1 MGVLSYVKFIFT
13 IFLIVILLKQYV
25 EMWIFLDKLNRKL
38 LKYVLP
44 IFEIFLLL
52 FYDGLF
58 LFPSVV
64 VFLILI
70 YRFNILDNR
79 AFKTFYPISK
89 LKFNINI
96 KFILQVVF
104 ISPFLFFILQAI
116 TSFILDSSGNNLIY
130 QKQLIDYLTFFILT
144 SIIAPVVEEF
154 TFRVLIYD
162 NWLSDLFNKKIV
174 AVLLSSAIF
183 AFTHFDY
190 KTYIYTFVTG
200 VILCFIYDIYGYL
213 CSVTLHMLFNTYS
226 FLGMLGINI
235 EWKNLFIVS
244 LVSLSILV
252 INYNVKKKNRFLW
265 SNKIFNL
272 NKSR

>member
-1 MGVLSYVKFIFT
+1 MGALSYVKFIFT

-38 LKYVLP
+38 LKYILP
-44 IFEIFLLL
+44 IFEIFLLF

-79 AFKTFYPISK
+79 TFKSFYPINK

-96 KFILQVVF
+96 KSILQVVF

-116 TSFILDSSGNNLIY
+116 TSFILNSSGNNLIY

-162 NWLSDLFNKKIV
+162 NWLSDLFNKKII
-174 AVLLSSAIF
+174 AVVLSSAIF
-183 AFTHFDY
+183 ALTHFDY

-213 CSVTLHMLFNTYS
+213 CSVTLHMLLNTYS
-226 FLGMLGINI
+226 FLGMLGINV
-235 EWKNLFIVS
+235 EWRNLFVVS
-244 LVSLSILV
+244 LISLFILAINNN
-252 INYNVKKKNRFLW
+252 INYGLKILQKRKNIVR
-265 SNKIFNL
+265 
-272 NKSR
+272 